1 MFSLSE
7 HRRRHVVCFCI
18 FGLPPF
24 ILVVRNTNK
33 RQRPLEFSCF
43 FLFIYCLVVDIGLV
57 TWWNTRLAALYDSTT
72 CVCVIDPAANQLSFS
87 WKFTLP
93 VGKKKRFWRTACP
106 TCSQFCRLR
115 SRFRVVAV
123 VLVSTGSAL
132 VNIFRQTG
140 CLPKPKTYF
149 RDLECKFFVVRWR
162 NLKTK

>member
-7 HRRRHVVCFCI
+7 HRRRHVVCFWFTAI
-18 FGLPPF
+18 YFWWYEIQISGNVHWNF
-24 ILVVRNTNK
+24 HV
-33 RQRPLEFSCF
+33 F

-93 VGKKKRFWRTACP
+93 VGKKKRFW

-115 SRFRVVAV
+115 SRFRVVTV

-132 VNIFRQTG
+132 LNIFRQTE
-140 CLPKPKTYF
+140 CLPKPKTCF
-149 RDLECKFFVVRWR
+149 RDLECKFFVVR
-162 NLKTK
+162 